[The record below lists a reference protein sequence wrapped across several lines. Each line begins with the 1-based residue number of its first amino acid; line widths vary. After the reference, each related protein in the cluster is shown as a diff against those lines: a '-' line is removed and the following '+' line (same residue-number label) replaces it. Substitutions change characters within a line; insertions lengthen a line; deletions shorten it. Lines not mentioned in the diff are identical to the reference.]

1 MEFKIEWHEE
11 CLKNSKNYLE
21 NRKRE
26 LEFLMA
32 SIADQEKRND
42 FYGLQID
49 TAKAKRM
56 TEFDSTKFMVL
67 KRASEGIK

>member
-1 MEFKIEWHEE
+1 MKKSIEWHEE
-11 CLKNSKNYLE
+11 CLSNSKKHLE

-32 SIADQEKRND
+32 YIADQERRNN

-49 TAKAKRM
+49 TARKNGI
-56 TEFDSTKFMVL
+56 TEFDSNSFFSTREL
-67 KRASEGIK
+67 K